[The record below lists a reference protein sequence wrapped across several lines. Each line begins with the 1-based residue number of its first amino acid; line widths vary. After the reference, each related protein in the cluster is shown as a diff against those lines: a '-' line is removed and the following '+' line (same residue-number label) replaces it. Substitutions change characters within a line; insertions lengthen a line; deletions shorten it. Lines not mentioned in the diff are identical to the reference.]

1 MSKTVFEKWIEVEEK
16 SVDDNYI
23 LEYYLSQKTKTRI
36 YFSLIDSSKVIYLE
50 FSKVALSSYDCPDL
64 KGLDIS
70 VQDVSV
76 ISSEKR
82 YIVIKNATN
91 NNEIFLA
98 FSSSLCDAL
107 IDVDSY
113 FETFNV
119 LKAVIKEYK
128 EYFANPNKILSQ
140 QEEQGLC
147 AELLQLKYLVE
158 KFGENIVINWQGP
171 RRNKRDFVFEKTAL
185 EVKST
190 MSQTNTNVLISNENQ
205 LDFYVNYI
213 NIQNNIPKEKVVNI
227 LDLSKEDSLNSIKY
241 SSLLPFNPRGTMG
254 LNEQF
259 IKDLSEGLYN
269 GYNLD
274 GGLVNNTLLSPL
286 LNKDLDKIIII
297 SNSHDYTLPDEFKN
311 IYNEDNIIIVRPKT
325 EFTKGDT
332 LKFEKE
338 FCNKIYH
345 EGYEIGKSLNISV

>member
-50 FSKVALSSYDCPDL
+50 FSKEALSSYDCPDL

-70 VQDVSV
+70 VQDVNV
-76 ISSEKR
+76 ISLEKR

-190 MSQTNTNVLISNENQ
+190 ISQTNTNVLISNENQ
-205 LDFYVNYI
+205 LDCNY
-213 NIQNNIPKEKVVNI
+213 P
-227 LDLSKEDSLNSIKY
+227 
-241 SSLLPFNPRGTMG
+241 
-254 LNEQF
+254 
-259 IKDLSEGLYN
+259 
-269 GYNLD
+269 
-274 GGLVNNTLLSPL
+274 
-286 LNKDLDKIIII
+286 
-297 SNSHDYTLPDEFKN
+297 
-311 IYNEDNIIIVRPKT
+311 
-325 EFTKGDT
+325 DT
-332 LKFEKE
+332 LKALYLKVFIFELMDDGFTVIDCANQVLNCVQDVNLKSVIVANLLKLKVNINTYKPVCK
-338 FCNKIYH
+338 FSLQ
-345 EGYEIGKSLNISV
+345 GTRFYEIVDGFPKITKSILPGEIFDVKYRLKLDALKQFETNEGKVVYE